1 MSLRSESG
9 EKGLDRDFRRSEEQ
23 IEENA
28 DMRIHKSGHE
38 IRSVEDW
45 FRYAP
50 PKMRELHWKDGRSAK
65 ELAKAWF
72 RNGTPKPPDELA
84 KLLEAQFGTGIT
96 FDEAKPECVIEL
108 DDFVGEHR
116 NCDLVVLFKIGA
128 RRMVINIEAKAD
140 EPFGD
145 PIGEY
150 YDRKTG
156 SGSNVPARI
165 RQLSLALF
173 GREPDEGIRGLR
185 YQLLH
190 AAAATL
196 IEARSNEAEMGL
208 LLIHEFRS
216 ASLNGDKLRQNATD
230 WRNFVHAF
238 PELAT
243 ARIKEDQILGPV
255 SVHGGGRVPNVVLLH
270 LGKLVTELK

>member
-1 MSLRSESG
+1 
-9 EKGLDRDFRRSEEQ
+9 
-23 IEENA
+23 
-28 DMRIHKSGHE
+28 MRIHKSGHE
-38 IRSVEDW
+38 IQSVEDW

-50 PKMRELHWKDGRSAK
+50 PKMGALHWKDGRSAK

-72 RNGTPKPPDELA
+72 RNGTPMPPDELRA
-84 KLLEAQFGTGIT
+84 LLEARFGTGIT
-96 FDEAKPECVIEL
+96 FDEARPERVIEL
-108 DDFVGEHR
+108 DDFAGEHR
-116 NCDLVVLFKIGA
+116 NCDLVILCKVGEK
-128 RRMVINIEAKAD
+128 RMVINVEAKAD

-145 PIGEY
+145 LIGEY
-150 YDRKTG
+150 HDRKTG
-156 SGSNVPARI
+156 SASNVPARI

-173 GREPDEGIRGLR
+173 GREPDEEIRGLR

-196 IEARSNEAEMGL
+196 IETRANDAPLGL

-216 ASLNGDKLRQNATD
+216 ASLNRDKLTQNAND
-230 WRNFVHAF
+230 WQNLVHAF

-243 ARIKEDQILGPV
+243 DRIGENQILGPV
-255 SVHGGGRVPNVVLLH
+255 SVPGGGRVPHSVLLY